1 MSSTHPLRPAQPK
14 EHALKPTHLSGATMA
29 AVLFFCALPADAQ
42 SMRCGGYLVQ
52 NGDGKAEI
60 LENCGEPVYRDA
72 FCKALPNAAARAA
85 AQDGSVIS
93 PACENVEEW
102 TYNPGYGQFMT
113 ILQFSEGRVRA
124 IRYGNRAR

>member
-1 MSSTHPLRPAQPK
+1 MKAIPITGAALAAALLLCTAPA
-14 EHALKPTHLSGATMA
+14 S
-29 AVLFFCALPADAQ
+29 AQ

-60 LENCGEPVYRDA
+60 LQNCGEPVYRDA
-72 FCKALPNAAARAA
+72 FCKPLPNAAARAA
-85 AQDGSVIS
+85 AQDGSVIA

-113 ILQFSEGRVRA
+113 TLQFAEGRVRM
-124 IRYGNRAR
+124 IRYGNRVR